1 MIFWTTWMLGII
13 AGAVCLLVAMDP
25 PKPSRRFLWLACS
38 YFSMA
43 SGVIASIANVP
54 L

>member
-1 MIFWTTWMLGII
+1 MIFWTTWMFGLII
-13 AGAVCLLVAMDP
+13 GAVCLLVALDP
-25 PKPSRRFLWLACS
+25 PRPSRRFVWLAAS

-43 SGVIASIANVP
+43 SGVIASLLGVP